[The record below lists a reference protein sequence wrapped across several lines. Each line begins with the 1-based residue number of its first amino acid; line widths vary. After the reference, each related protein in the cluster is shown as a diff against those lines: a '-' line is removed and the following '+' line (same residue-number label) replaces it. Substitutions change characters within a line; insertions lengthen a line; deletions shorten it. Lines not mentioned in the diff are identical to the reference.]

1 MIIYL
6 KNGVVIE
13 TQDEIE
19 SVSKNGLGEIVGIK
33 WSRKSGKS
41 LYYINFPEIAA
52 VVDDT
57 RSVLGVTSAEPPK

>member
-19 SVSKNGLGEIVGIK
+19 TVSKNGLGEIVGIK
-33 WSRKSGKS
+33 WNRKAGKT
-41 LYYINFPEIAA
+41 LYYVSFSEIAA
-52 VVDDT
+52 VVDD
-57 RSVLGVTSAEPPK
+57 APEPPIDKPS